1 MNSQTAREPKSLLDR
16 LKGAFTPDPD
26 DVGELQDTLRD
37 AADKQLIDGDA
48 LNIMFGAL
56 QVSDMQVRDVMI
68 PRTEM
73 AHLSAS
79 DTLTDILGTVIEC
92 QHSRY
97 PVIGDDLD
105 DIKGILHAKDMLPLM
120 LASDRERESFDIRD
134 YIRPASVVPEAK
146 RLNVLLQEFRSTR
159 NHMAVVVD
167 EYGHIAG
174 AVTIEDVLEQIVGE
188 IEDEHD
194 VDDDSL
200 IKHLGGADY
209 TVKAVTPIDDFNE
222 YFDLD
227 LSDDEFDTIGGLV
240 LQSFG
245 RLPKR
250 TETTRFAGFEFEVLG
265 ADSRRLTLLRA
276 TRQDPGDH

>member
-1 MNSQTAREPKSLLDR
+1 MADPASNDSRSLFGKLRD
-16 LKGAFTPDPD
+16 AFVNEPD
-26 DVGELQDTLRD
+26 DLPELKETLRD
-37 AADKQLIDGDA
+37 AAERDLFDSDA

-68 PRTEM
+68 PRTEL
-73 AHLSAS
+73 AHLGSS
-79 DTLTDILGTVIEC
+79 DSLEDILGTVLRC

-97 PVIGDDLD
+97 PVIGEDLD
-105 DIKGILHAKDMLPLM
+105 DIKGILHAKDMLPLI
-120 LASDRERESFDIRD
+120 LASARERDSLDIRD
-134 YIRPASVVPEAK
+134 YIRPATVVPESK

-194 VDDDSL
+194 IDDESF
-200 IKHLGGADY
+200 IKHLGDADY
-209 TVKAVTPIDDFNE
+209 TVKASTPIEDFNE
-222 YFDLD
+222 YFELE

-240 LQSFG
+240 LHSFG

-250 TETTRFAGFEFEVLG
+250 SETTKFAGFSFEVLG

-276 TRQDPGDH
+276 SRLDAS